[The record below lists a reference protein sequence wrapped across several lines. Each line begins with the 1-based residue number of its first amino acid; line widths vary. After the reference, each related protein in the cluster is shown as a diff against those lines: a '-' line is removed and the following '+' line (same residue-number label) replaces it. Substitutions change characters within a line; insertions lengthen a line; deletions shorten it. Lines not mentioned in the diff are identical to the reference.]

1 MHIQIQKKLTSILI
15 AVTLLSVIVST
26 YYYTK
31 YKEVSNLIQNPS
43 VAGERERDKIVQ
55 QVSTLINLPSD
66 EVPTLATVSEVEKLR
81 DQPFFKNARNGDKV
95 LVYATNRKAIMYR
108 PEAHKIIEI
117 APIAINDQTS
127 VNASDSAQVAGISQ
141 VIDQPQPQVTP
152 SPIASFKVN
161 IVTSQ
166 GVPGESA
173 ATYQSDLQQKFPEL
187 NSYSNSSSEGS
198 FSQNV
203 VVVINDSSRSLAQRI
218 AQETK
223 AIFQED
229 LPEGVSNDNSADIIL
244 ILGNSEAI

>member
-15 AVTLLSVIVST
+15 AVTLLSVIVSA

-55 QVSTLINLPSD
+55 QVSTLIDLPAD

-81 DQPFFKNARNGDKV
+81 EQPFFKNARNGDKV

-117 APIAINDQTS
+117 APIAINDQTT
-127 VNASDSAQVAGISQ
+127 VNDNDTAQVAGISQ
-141 VIDQPQPQVTP
+141 VLDQPQPQVTP
-152 SPIASFKVN
+152 STNANYKISIVSSSGVQSDLAAS
-161 IVTSQ
+161 
-166 GVPGESA
+166 
-173 ATYQSDLQQKFPEL
+173 YQSDLQQKFPQL
-187 NSYSNSSSEGS
+187 NSFSNSNSESSY
-198 FSQNV
+198 SQNV
-203 VVVINDSSRSLAQRI
+203 VVLINDSSRSLAQQI

-223 AIFQED
+223 AIFQEA
-229 LPEGVSNDNSADIIL
+229 LPEGISNNSSADIIL
-244 ILGNSEAI
+244 ILGNSEAN

>member
-1 MHIQIQKKLTSILI
+1 MQIQKKLTSILI
-15 AVTLLSVIVST
+15 AVTLLSVIVSI

-31 YKEVSNLIQNPS
+31 YKEVFNLIQNPS

-55 QVSTLINLPSD
+55 QVSTLINLPPD

-95 LVYATNRKAIMYR
+95 LVYATNRKAIIYR
-108 PEAHKIIEI
+108 PESHKIIEV

-127 VNASDSAQVAGISQ
+127 VNNSNSPQVAGTSQ

-152 SPIASFKVN
+152 STSKSFKVN
-161 IVTSQ
+161 IVTSR
-166 GVPGESA
+166 GVPSESA

-187 NSYSNSSSEGS
+187 NSFSNSNSEGRY
-198 FSQNV
+198 SQNV
-203 VVVINDSSRSLAQRI
+203 VVVVNDSSRSLAQRI

-229 LPEGVSNDNSADIIL
+229 LPEDISNDNSADIIL
-244 ILGNSEAI
+244 ILGNSGTI